1 MILMHVST
9 LGKTSSLIVALCLV
23 ALAVGCS
30 PTARWVTARKA
41 LTVTERG
48 LVTANDVGLLSD
60 RKFVATDPAIQSARA
75 SLEKAAEFLPDGGH
89 EYQIIMTAV
98 DRWLAEMLRVY
109 TEAMAEPEPLAEGA
123 SAGPGEPL

>member
-1 MILMHVST
+1 MKHARTISLLIL
-9 LGKTSSLIVALCLV
+9 ALLV
-23 ALAVGCS
+23 VGCHQS
-30 PTARWVTARKA
+30 PTARWMTARKS

-60 RKFVATDPAIQSARA
+60 HKFVATDPAIKGARA
-75 SLEKAAEFLPDGGH
+75 SLDKAAAYLPEGGDVFV
-89 EYQIIMTAV
+89 IIMTAV

-123 SAGPGEPL
+123 SEEPGDAL